1 MMADRPPQG
10 AEKYLYRE
18 VVTSDG
24 AKIGVAAKLL
34 KNRVSEIPAW
44 IVVEAGLLGRKRYV
58 VPLAGSDLNE
68 DSILLGYSNDQVTA
82 APQADPDD
90 ETDTLRPDDEDA
102 LDRHFN
108 LGA

>member
-1 MMADRPPQG
+1 MMANLPPQG
-10 AEKYLYRE
+10 VDKYLDRE

-24 AKIGVAAKLL
+24 AKLGIAAKLL

-58 VPLAGSDLNE
+58 VPLAGSELNE
-68 DSILLGYSNDQVTA
+68 DSVLISYSNDQVTA
-82 APQADPDD
+82 APQAEPDD
-90 ETDTLRPDDEDA
+90 ETDTLTPDDEDA

>member
-10 AEKYLYRE
+10 ADKYLDRE
-18 VVTSDG
+18 VMTSDG
-24 AKIGVAAKLL
+24 AKLGIVAKLL
-34 KNRVSEIPAW
+34 KNRVSEIPTW

-58 VPLAGSDLNE
+58 VPLAGSDLND
-68 DSILLGYSNDQVTA
+68 DSVLLGYTNDQVTA
-82 APQADPDD
+82 APQAEPDD
-90 ETDTLRPDDEDA
+90 ETDTLKAEDEDA